1 MSEIKHVLEEQL
13 EREKNSALKQ
23 LTTSNLDAMY
33 KITTTLCNLEKMEH
47 GDIAETVMDAGE
59 NLIKKYSNGKYDK
72 NIDALYDNYLSAK
85 MAYKENGD
93 QGHRD
98 KLMESVGRLMVEVY
112 DMLSSMVIDSDF
124 MDERNTATDKETCGN
139 VKKEG
144 IETAYFRVYNKYV
157 GIMQIC
163 HSLLVSTEFF
173 KRFWLHDNRKRVR
186 GSSGVQVPT
195 FLLP

>member
-47 GDIAETVMDAGE
+47 RDIAETVMDAGE

-124 MDERNTATDKETCGN
+124 MDERKEIQRQI
-139 VKKEG
+139 KKLAE
-144 IETAYFRVYNKYV
+144 
-157 GIMQIC
+157 M
-163 HSLLVSTEFF
+163 
-173 KRFWLHDNRKRVR
+173 
-186 GSSGVQVPT
+186 
-195 FLLP
+195 

>member
-1 MSEIKHVLEEQL
+1 MSGIKEILEEQL

-23 LTTSNLDAMY
+23 LTTSNLDAMC
-33 KITTTLCNLEKMEH
+33 KITTTLCNLKKIEC
-47 GDIAETVMDAGE
+47 GDMTETAIDAGE

-72 NIDALYDNYLSAK
+72 NIDALYNNYLSAK

-124 MDERNTATDKETCGN
+124 MDERKEIQRQI
-139 VKKEG
+139 KKLAE
-144 IETAYFRVYNKYV
+144 
-157 GIMQIC
+157 M
-163 HSLLVSTEFF
+163 
-173 KRFWLHDNRKRVR
+173 
-186 GSSGVQVPT
+186 
-195 FLLP
+195 

>member
-85 MAYKENGD
+85 MVYKENGD

-124 MDERNTATDKETCGN
+124 MDERKEIQRQI
-139 VKKEG
+139 KKLAE
-144 IETAYFRVYNKYV
+144 
-157 GIMQIC
+157 M
-163 HSLLVSTEFF
+163 
-173 KRFWLHDNRKRVR
+173 
-186 GSSGVQVPT
+186 
-195 FLLP
+195 

>member
-98 KLMESVGRLMVEVY
+98 KLMESVGRLMGEVY

-124 MDERNTATDKETCGN
+124 MDERKEIQRQI
-139 VKKEG
+139 KKLAE
-144 IETAYFRVYNKYV
+144 
-157 GIMQIC
+157 M
-163 HSLLVSTEFF
+163 
-173 KRFWLHDNRKRVR
+173 
-186 GSSGVQVPT
+186 
-195 FLLP
+195 

>member
-33 KITTTLCNLEKMEH
+33 KITTTLCKLEKMEH

-124 MDERNTATDKETCGN
+124 MDERKEIQRQI
-139 VKKEG
+139 KKLAE
-144 IETAYFRVYNKYV
+144 
-157 GIMQIC
+157 M
-163 HSLLVSTEFF
+163 
-173 KRFWLHDNRKRVR
+173 
-186 GSSGVQVPT
+186 
-195 FLLP
+195 

>member
-1 MSEIKHVLEEQL
+1 MNEIKHVLEEQL

-124 MDERNTATDKETCGN
+124 MDERKEIQRQI
-139 VKKEG
+139 KKLAE
-144 IETAYFRVYNKYV
+144 
-157 GIMQIC
+157 M
-163 HSLLVSTEFF
+163 
-173 KRFWLHDNRKRVR
+173 
-186 GSSGVQVPT
+186 
-195 FLLP
+195 

>member
-1 MSEIKHVLEEQL
+1 MSEIKKILEEQL

-33 KITTTLCNLEKMEH
+33 KLTTTLCNLEKMER
-47 GDIAETVMDAGE
+47 GEVAETVMDAGE

-124 MDERNTATDKETCGN
+124 MDERKEIQRQI
-139 VKKEG
+139 KKLAE
-144 IETAYFRVYNKYV
+144 
-157 GIMQIC
+157 M
-163 HSLLVSTEFF
+163 
-173 KRFWLHDNRKRVR
+173 
-186 GSSGVQVPT
+186 
-195 FLLP
+195 

>member
-1 MSEIKHVLEEQL
+1 MSEIKKILEEQL
-13 EREKNSALKQ
+13 EREKNSAMKQ

-33 KITTTLCNLEKMEH
+33 KLTTTLCNLEKMER
-47 GDIAETVMDAGE
+47 GEVAETVIDAGE

-85 MAYKENGD
+85 IAYKENGD

-124 MDERNTATDKETCGN
+124 MDERKEIQRQI
-139 VKKEG
+139 KKLAE
-144 IETAYFRVYNKYV
+144 
-157 GIMQIC
+157 M
-163 HSLLVSTEFF
+163 
-173 KRFWLHDNRKRVR
+173 
-186 GSSGVQVPT
+186 
-195 FLLP
+195 

>member
-93 QGHRD
+93 QGHHD

-124 MDERNTATDKETCGN
+124 MDERKEIQRQI
-139 VKKEG
+139 KKLAE
-144 IETAYFRVYNKYV
+144 
-157 GIMQIC
+157 M
-163 HSLLVSTEFF
+163 
-173 KRFWLHDNRKRVR
+173 
-186 GSSGVQVPT
+186 
-195 FLLP
+195 

>member
-1 MSEIKHVLEEQL
+1 MSEIKHVLKEQL
-13 EREKNSALKQ
+13 EREKNSAMKQ
-23 LTTSNLDAMY
+23 ITTSNLDAMY
-33 KITTTLCNLEKMEH
+33 KLTTTLCNLEKMEH

-124 MDERNTATDKETCGN
+124 MDERKEIQRQI
-139 VKKEG
+139 KKLAE
-144 IETAYFRVYNKYV
+144 
-157 GIMQIC
+157 M
-163 HSLLVSTEFF
+163 
-173 KRFWLHDNRKRVR
+173 
-186 GSSGVQVPT
+186 
-195 FLLP
+195 

>member
-33 KITTTLCNLEKMEH
+33 KITTTLCNLEKMEP

-85 MAYKENGD
+85 MAYKESGD

-124 MDERNTATDKETCGN
+124 MDERKEIQRQI
-139 VKKEG
+139 KKLAE
-144 IETAYFRVYNKYV
+144 
-157 GIMQIC
+157 M
-163 HSLLVSTEFF
+163 
-173 KRFWLHDNRKRVR
+173 
-186 GSSGVQVPT
+186 
-195 FLLP
+195 

>member
-1 MSEIKHVLEEQL
+1 MSEIKNVLEEQL

-124 MDERNTATDKETCGN
+124 MDERKEIQRQI
-139 VKKEG
+139 KKLAE
-144 IETAYFRVYNKYV
+144 
-157 GIMQIC
+157 M
-163 HSLLVSTEFF
+163 
-173 KRFWLHDNRKRVR
+173 
-186 GSSGVQVPT
+186 
-195 FLLP
+195 

>member
-1 MSEIKHVLEEQL
+1 MSEIIHVLKEQL

-59 NLIKKYSNGKYDK
+59 NIIKKYSNGKYDK

-124 MDERNTATDKETCGN
+124 MDERKEIQRQI
-139 VKKEG
+139 KKLAE
-144 IETAYFRVYNKYV
+144 
-157 GIMQIC
+157 M
-163 HSLLVSTEFF
+163 
-173 KRFWLHDNRKRVR
+173 
-186 GSSGVQVPT
+186 
-195 FLLP
+195 

>member
-1 MSEIKHVLEEQL
+1 MSEIKHVLKEQL

-72 NIDALYDNYLSAK
+72 NIDALYDKYLSAK

-124 MDERNTATDKETCGN
+124 MDERKEIQRQI
-139 VKKEG
+139 KKLAE
-144 IETAYFRVYNKYV
+144 
-157 GIMQIC
+157 M
-163 HSLLVSTEFF
+163 
-173 KRFWLHDNRKRVR
+173 
-186 GSSGVQVPT
+186 
-195 FLLP
+195 

>member
-33 KITTTLCNLEKMEH
+33 KITTTLNKQKKMEH

-124 MDERNTATDKETCGN
+124 MDERKEIQRQI
-139 VKKEG
+139 KKLAE
-144 IETAYFRVYNKYV
+144 
-157 GIMQIC
+157 M
-163 HSLLVSTEFF
+163 
-173 KRFWLHDNRKRVR
+173 
-186 GSSGVQVPT
+186 
-195 FLLP
+195 

>member
-1 MSEIKHVLEEQL
+1 MSEIKHVLKEQL

-72 NIDALYDNYLSAK
+72 NIDALYNNYLNAK

-124 MDERNTATDKETCGN
+124 MDERKEIQRQI
-139 VKKEG
+139 KKLAE
-144 IETAYFRVYNKYV
+144 
-157 GIMQIC
+157 M
-163 HSLLVSTEFF
+163 
-173 KRFWLHDNRKRVR
+173 
-186 GSSGVQVPT
+186 
-195 FLLP
+195 

>member
-33 KITTTLCNLEKMEH
+33 KITTTLCNLEKMKH

-124 MDERNTATDKETCGN
+124 MDERKEIQRQI
-139 VKKEG
+139 KKLAE
-144 IETAYFRVYNKYV
+144 
-157 GIMQIC
+157 M
-163 HSLLVSTEFF
+163 
-173 KRFWLHDNRKRVR
+173 
-186 GSSGVQVPT
+186 
-195 FLLP
+195 